1 MSEHLTIGAFS
12 RRTGLSLK
20 ALRRYDESGLLIPA
34 AVDERTGYRYYS
46 PGQETRAR
54 QISLL
59 RRVHM
64 PLAQIAE
71 LLDVADP
78 VAAGELLLGWWADQ
92 ERLLSQRRGT
102 VDYLVDQ
109 WRRVPAEPF
118 PVAVRRVPERTVASI
133 TSRVLQADLVATL
146 ASCVHELREHLAT
159 AGVEVTEE
167 WWALYHGVVS
177 PDSDGPL
184 EVCVPFTGLVPPAGP
199 IAIRIEEAHT
209 EAFTP
214 ISAAQCRYPRILH
227 AYDAVTDWVRRHG
240 GEAGPPREVYPTAWP
255 DNPAAHAA
263 DIALPYRE
271 DHP

>member
-1 MSEHLTIGAFS
+1 MTDQLTIGAFA

-34 AVDERTGYRYYS
+34 AVDEHTGYRYYS
-46 PGQETRAR
+46 PGQEARAR

-59 RRVHM
+59 RSVDM
-64 PLAQIAE
+64 PLARIAE
-71 LLDVADP
+71 LLAMADP
-78 VAAGELLLGWWADQ
+78 VAAGESLLGWWADQ

-109 WRRVPAEPF
+109 WRRVPAERF
-118 PVAVRRVPERTVASI
+118 MVEVRTAPERTLATI
-133 TSRVLQADLVATL
+133 TSRVLQADLVSTL
-146 ASCVHELREHLAT
+146 MASVHRIREHLTAT
-159 AGVEVTEE
+159 GGQATEE
-167 WWALYHGVVS
+167 WWATYHGVVS

-184 EVCVPFTGLVPPAGP
+184 EVCVPFTGLVPPGGP
-199 IAIRIEEAHT
+199 VAIRIEEAHT
-209 EAFTP
+209 EAFAP

-240 GEAGPPREVYPTAWP
+240 QEAGPPREIYPSTWP
-255 DNPAAHAA
+255 EDPTTHAA